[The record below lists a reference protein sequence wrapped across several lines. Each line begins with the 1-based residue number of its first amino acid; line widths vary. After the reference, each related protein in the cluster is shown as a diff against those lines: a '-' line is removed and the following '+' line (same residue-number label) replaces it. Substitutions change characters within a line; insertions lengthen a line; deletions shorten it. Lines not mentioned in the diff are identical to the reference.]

1 MTTLT
6 NDAARHVARNRTSQ
20 VAAFSVEFSNWD
32 TVAGDWDGAYR
43 GGQAT
48 IFQHGKWLG
57 AWYGAFAGQPG
68 IEPLVATVR
77 DRATGEI
84 ALLLPLIRRRL
95 KRVCVVEF
103 ADLELTDYNAPL
115 LGPAA
120 PREPKAAAILWRDL
134 RLALRRLPGGADLI
148 RFKKMPLDLQGGSN
162 PLAMLDGARPCA
174 LSGNLVTTGDDFDLY
189 KRSLK
194 RDVRRVLER
203 SWRTFTAYPD
213 AAFKIA
219 GEKAEALRV
228 LATLDAQQSAR
239 MQHLGVNFILDDG
252 ACADFY
258 RNLVRGGIGDGY
270 AVLSALTVGEE
281 VVATLLGVRSGPRY
295 VMVRVSNAG
304 DKWSGCSPG
313 RLVIERT
320 MAALH
325 RDGVREFDFS
335 VGEYDYKRR
344 FGVTELP
351 LVDISAALSLRG
363 LPHALRDRAARELR
377 NHPQLT
383 AYLKRVL
390 GKPLSR
396 EEN

>member
-1 MTTLT
+1 M
-6 NDAARHVARNRTSQ
+6 
-20 VAAFSVEFSNWD
+20 
-32 TVAGDWDGAYR
+32 
-43 GGQAT
+43 
-48 IFQHGKWLG
+48 
-57 AWYGAFAGQPG
+57 
-68 IEPLVATVR
+68 
-77 DRATGEI
+77 
-84 ALLLPLIRRRL
+84 
-95 KRVCVVEF
+95 EF

-162 PLAMLDGARPCA
+162 PLAMLDGAGPCS
-174 LSGNLVTTGDDFDLY
+174 LNGNLVTTGEDFDLY
-189 KRSLK
+189 KRSLEARRPQGSRTELARVYGAIPALHSRSQEKTTK
-194 RDVRRVLER
+194 RCAFLPPWMR
-203 SWRTFTAYPD
+203 SRAP
-213 AAFKIA
+213 ACSIS
-219 GEKAEALRV
+219 G
-228 LATLDAQQSAR
+228 S
-239 MQHLGVNFILDDG
+239 NFILNDE
-252 ACADFY
+252 AYADFY
-258 RNLVRGGIGDGY
+258 RNLVRDGVGDGY
-270 AVLSALTVGEE
+270 AVVSALTVGDE

-304 DKWSGCSPG
+304 DKWSNCSPG

-325 RDGVREFDFS
+325 KDGVREFDFS
-335 VGEYDYKRR
+335 VGNYAYKRR

-363 LPHALRDRAARELR
+363 LPYALRDRAARELR
-377 NHPQLT
+377 NYPKLT
-383 AYLKRVL
+383 AYLKRAL

>member
-6 NDAARHVARNRTSQ
+6 NDAARHVGRNRTSQ
-20 VAAFSVEFSNWD
+20 VAAFSVEFDNWD
-32 TVAGDWDGAYR
+32 TVAGNWDGAYR
-43 GGQAT
+43 RGQTT
-48 IFQHGKWLG
+48 IFQHEKWLA
-57 AWYGAFAGQPG
+57 AWYGAFAGQPD

-77 DRATGEI
+77 DRATGEV
-84 ALLLPLIRRRL
+84 ALLLPLIRRKL

-120 PREPKAAAILWRDL
+120 PREPKAAAILWREL

-162 PLAMLDGARPCA
+162 PLAMLDGAGPCS
-174 LSGNLVTTGDDFDLY
+174 LNGNLVTTGEDFDQY

-194 RDVRRVLER
+194 RDVRKVLER
-203 SWRTFTAYPD
+203 CWRAFTAYPG
-213 AAFKIA
+213 ATFKIA
-219 GEKAEALRV
+219 GENDEALRV
-228 LATLDAQQSAR
+228 LAALDAQQSAR
-239 MQHLGVNFILDDG
+239 MQHLGINFILGDG

-258 RNLVRGGIGDGY
+258 RNLVRDGVGEGY

-281 VVATLLGVRSGPRY
+281 VVATLLGVRCGSRY
-295 VMVRVSNAG
+295 VMLRVSNAG
-304 DKWSGCSPG
+304 DKWSSCSPG

-325 RDGVREFDFS
+325 SDGVREFDFS
-335 VGEYDYKRR
+335 VGDYDYKRR
-344 FGVTELP
+344 FGVTPLP

-363 LPHALRDRAARELR
+363 LPYALRDRAARELR
-377 NHPQLT
+377 NYPKLS
-383 AYLKRVL
+383 AYLKRAP
-390 GKPLSR
+390 GKPLPR

>member
-20 VAAFSVEFSNWD
+20 VAAFSVEFDNWD
-32 TVAGDWDGAYR
+32 SVAGGWAAAYR
-43 GGQAT
+43 LGQAT
-48 IFQHGKWLG
+48 IFQHEKWLA

-77 DRATGEI
+77 DRVTGEI
-84 ALLLPLIRRRL
+84 ALLLPLIRRKL

-120 PREPKAAAILWRDL
+120 PREPKAAAVLWRDL
-134 RLALRRLPGGADLI
+134 RRALRRLPGGADLI
-148 RFKKMPLDLQGGSN
+148 RFKKMPLDLPGGSN
-162 PLAMLDGARPCA
+162 PLAMLDGAGPCA
-174 LSGNLVTTGDDFDLY
+174 LNGNLVTTGEDFDQY

-203 SWRTFTAYPD
+203 SWRAFTAYPG
-213 AAFKIA
+213 AAFRIA
-219 GEKAEALRV
+219 GEQDEALRV
-228 LATLDAQQSAR
+228 LAALDAQQSAR
-239 MQHLGVNFILDDG
+239 MQHLGVNFVLDDG
-252 ACADFY
+252 AHADFY
-258 RNLVRGGIGDGY
+258 QSLVRNGVGDGY
-270 AVLSALTVGEE
+270 AVVSTLTVGEE
-281 VVATLLGVRSGPRY
+281 IVATLLGVRSGPRY

-325 RDGVREFDFS
+325 KDGVREFDFS

-344 FGVTELP
+344 FGVMHLP
-351 LVDISAALSLRG
+351 LVDIGSALSLRG
-363 LPHALRDRAARELR
+363 LPYAWRDRAVRELR
-377 NHPQLT
+377 NYPKLT
-383 AYLKRVL
+383 AYLKRGL
-390 GKPLSR
+390 AKPWSR